1 MDKKSKLMVTI
12 ISVMLLVTFALAFF
26 YTQKI
31 PNPLS
36 IVTFDLTQDRQLT
49 LTLCN
54 ETGEDVFPGNE
65 QWLTNFSWYVRLSGF
80 SHSINIGLL
89 PNSAAFSANGMCD
102 TIAADLRDRDAIAFL
117 SGAYDMKVT
126 LSYYLNGFARE
137 SSASTTINLAPM
149 GYVDLFVLNPSTS
162 TVCTTGNMIDF
173 TIHNRGEKILW
184 SGNVIDYELSFC
196 QELEQ
201 DNCISAAWYSSGF
214 VSSPIPWVLEST
226 TLSLSPLSLLSGELS
241 INTGDTLTYDLA
253 VDYLNRRWSQHTQAA
268 VSGSIRYRCDG
279 FGTGSDLGTGWWFFD

>member
-1 MDKKSKLMVTI
+1 
-12 ISVMLLVTFALAFF
+12 
-26 YTQKI
+26 
-31 PNPLS
+31 
-36 IVTFDLTQDRQLT
+36 
-49 LTLCN
+49 
-54 ETGEDVFPGNE
+54 
-65 QWLTNFSWYVRLSGF
+65 
-80 SHSINIGLL
+80 
-89 PNSAAFSANGMCD
+89 
-102 TIAADLRDRDAIAFL
+102 
-117 SGAYDMKVT
+117 
-126 LSYYLNGFARE
+126 
-137 SSASTTINLAPM
+137 
-149 GYVDLFVLNPSTS
+149 
-162 TVCTTGNMIDF
+162 MIDF